1 MERQLESP
9 KELLENASEQS
20 ADYLVS
26 KRASSILSAY
36 SAESQKE
43 KRKSIEAMKKEN
55 RKSQESLSLEEKRK
69 SLEIAKEF
77 EKMDSGKGS
86 IQSTDKAA
94 VPQTPEPSIKN
105 RLIEKDN
112 KMTPKLDMYKKY
124 VLDLTLSSPSNLQFS
139 NTESNNW
146 FAEERGR
153 MESREKWLAG
163 LDLAV

>member
-1 MERQLESP
+1 
-9 KELLENASEQS
+9 
-20 ADYLVS
+20 
-26 KRASSILSAY
+26 
-36 SAESQKE
+36 
-43 KRKSIEAMKKEN
+43 MKKEN

-77 EKMDSGKGS
+77 EKMDSEKGS
-86 IQSTDKAA
+86 IQSTDRTDKAA

-112 KMTPKLDMYKKY
+112 KMTPKLDMSKKY
-124 VLDLTLSSPSNLQFS
+124 VLDLTLSSPSDLQFS